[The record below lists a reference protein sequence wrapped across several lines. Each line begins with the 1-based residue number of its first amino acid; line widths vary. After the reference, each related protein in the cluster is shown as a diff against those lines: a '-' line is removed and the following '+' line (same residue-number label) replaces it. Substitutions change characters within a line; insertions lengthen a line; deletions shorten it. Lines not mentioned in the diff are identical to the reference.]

1 MKHRLLAAL
10 LAAGLLL
17 SLCACQG
24 PDADPSGDPSAS
36 PSASADPSVSPSA
49 GEITADLSQS
59 LLAFSAGMEGDD
71 AALTVNGQKVSA
83 DLFLYWLALNCASLE
98 QYLAL
103 YGLSG
108 ISVGDYAQELLQDS
122 LTVTANYVLMEQKA
136 LEYGCPLTDEQAA
149 DIREQLLANGQETYD
164 NQKLL
169 FGLTD
174 ETMEFIFAV
183 DAYYTNLLEA
193 LVPDPTQAELEQYVS
208 DNGIFGVKHI
218 LLLTTDK
225 EVEQEDGTTLS
236 ASQYNAQQN
245 ALAQELLAQL
255 QASDDMES
263 LFDQLMNEYS
273 EDTGLS
279 AYPDGYVYDNTT
291 SLVDGFR
298 EATLELEPGQ
308 LSGVVETDYGYHIL
322 LRLPVDPEDYR
333 AAFRQSELNG
343 LVNQWVESAQITPSP
358 KVEAL
363 DVADF
368 YARYTAWQT
377 AMAGQLQQEDD
388 PSSPSPSPQ
397 D

>member
-36 PSASADPSVSPSA
+36 PSASADPSASPSA

-71 AALTVNGQKVSA
+71 AALTVNGQEVPA

-122 LTVTANYVLMEQKA
+122 LTVTANYVLIEQKA

-236 ASQYNAQQN
+236 ASQYNAQQK

-263 LFDQLMNEYS
+263 LFDLLMNKYS

-343 LVNQWVESAQITPSP
+343 QVSQWMESAQITPSS
-358 KVEAL
+358 KVESL

>member
-36 PSASADPSVSPSA
+36 PSASADPSASPSA

-71 AALTVNGQKVSA
+71 AALTVNGQEVPA

-122 LTVTANYVLMEQKA
+122 LTVTANYVLIEQKA

-236 ASQYNAQQN
+236 ASQYNAQQK

-263 LFDQLMNEYS
+263 LFDLLMNEYS

-343 LVNQWVESAQITPSP
+343 QVSQWMESAQITPSP
-358 KVEAL
+358 KVESL

>member
-36 PSASADPSVSPSA
+36 PSASADPSASPSA

-71 AALTVNGQKVSA
+71 AALTVNGQEVPA

-122 LTVTANYVLMEQKA
+122 LTVTANYVLIEQKA

-343 LVNQWVESAQITPSP
+343 QVNQWVESAQITPSP

-377 AMAGQLQQEDD
+377 AMAEQLQQEDD